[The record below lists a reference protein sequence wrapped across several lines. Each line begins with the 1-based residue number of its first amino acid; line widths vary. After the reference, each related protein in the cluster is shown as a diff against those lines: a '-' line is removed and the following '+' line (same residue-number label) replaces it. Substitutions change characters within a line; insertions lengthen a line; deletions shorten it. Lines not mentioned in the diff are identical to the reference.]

1 MKYLFLLTILSF
13 SKIVFGQ
20 QTCEMKFELIT
31 AESGD
36 SKADTIVIEIAQ
48 ASKKFALNFRLNN
61 EIQERFVMD
70 SVARKVVELS
80 REEDEKLAYLSDLE
94 DSPDDEL
101 YGYTTAY
108 EIATNEVLDP
118 EEYRMIA
125 EKKTILGWN
134 CQKVEF
140 LEEGSVIGTGW
151 IALGLFVG
159 IEKETGFFATDEGT
173 IIEYSFVD
181 KESGGF
187 MTLKLLKSSKTI
199 ANPAVAFSLEV
210 PAGYELDTMEDDYY
224 DDEEEG
230 E

>member
-1 MKYLFLLTILSF
+1 MKHLFLFTILSI
-13 SKIVFGQ
+13 SNIVIGQ
-20 QTCEMKFELIT
+20 QTCEMQFELIT

-36 SKADTIVIEIAQ
+36 SKADTIYIDLAQ
-48 ASKKFALNFRLNN
+48 TSKKFALNFRLNT
-61 EIQERFVMD
+61 EIQERFVID
-70 SVARKVVELS
+70 SVARKVVELT
-80 REEDEKLAYLSDLE
+80 REEDKKLAYLSDLE

-108 EIATNEVLDP
+108 EIATNDVLDP
-118 EEYRMIA
+118 EEYRLIS
-125 EKKTILGWN
+125 EKKTLFGWN

-151 IALGLFVG
+151 IALGLFIG

-173 IIEYSFVD
+173 IVEYSFVD

-210 PAGYELDTMEDDYY
+210 PSGYELDTMDEDYY